1 MPQLGGNAEIC
12 FSNLLFSATS
22 IACTIR
28 SHVRP
33 RPEDHLC
40 RDAHGWRARRAD
52 LLQRPIAA
60 ATRFASTPTVG
71 PMISGCPISNPASFA
86 PPARSA
92 VPTLD
97 RIGRESEQPCP
108 LGQSSKLPLRARL
121 APHSGVRF
129 DLPHPTLRSADGPDE
144 SRFLKHWLLTGCGT
158 GRAVYIGQCAADG
171 YLKRSAQRF
180 ASGTTLL
187 AAGFA
192 GPNDGQ
198 LVR

>member
-22 IACTIR
+22 IACILTIR

-97 RIGRESEQPCP
+97 RIGRASEQPCP

-121 APHSGVRF
+121 SLHSGVRG
-129 DLPHPTLRSADGPDE
+129 LPHPTLRRADGPAA
-144 SRFLKHWLLTGCGT
+144 SP
-158 GRAVYIGQCAADG
+158 RAVYIGQCAADG
-171 YLKRSAQRF
+171 
-180 ASGTTLL
+180 
-187 AAGFA
+187 
-192 GPNDGQ
+192 
-198 LVR
+198 LVLMRGRIPD